1 MLSGK
6 RASSRFG
13 NSSRFGKSFSPRK
26 KQGAAPRAG
35 TDDDELGP
43 DLVRVRVRLRGRGRG
58 RVRVR
63 GRVS

>member
-26 KQGAAPRAG
+26 KQGAGWSKPRAG

-43 DLVRVRVRLRGRGRG
+43 DLVRVRGRGRG
-58 RVRVR
+58 RVRVP
-63 GRVS
+63 